1 MKLVVRKGRAIRK
14 FMGLATWLSTHIYFF
29 GTSAAIIV
37 TVVLSIAVH
46 YIT

>member
-1 MKLVVRKGRAIRK
+1 
-14 FMGLATWLSTHIYFF
+14 MGLATWLSTYIYFF